1 MKYKF
6 ILKYTNDEKHEK
18 VIRAADGIEAWKL
31 FSEWVV
37 GYIVLG
43 KGTMLESVKVKQ
55 VFTLE

>member
-18 VIRAADGIEAWKL
+18 VIRAADGIEAWRL
-31 FSEWVV
+31 FSEWMV
-37 GYIVLG
+37 GFTTIG
-43 KGTMLESVKVKQ
+43 KGAMLESVKVKQ